1 MDSNDRSQPLPDV
14 LTRIARELRL
24 LAKDTDHL
32 HCLVDNVHWA
42 SVAEKDEVMRS
53 AQAID
58 AIEQRLS
65 ALSDFVSALAELAP
79 AQWEVEGHLA
89 SQRVKLAELARR
101 LSDRPHTP
109 SAVHHAGDSE
119 FF

>member
-1 MDSNDRSQPLPDV
+1 MNSKNRSQPLTDV
-14 LTRIARELRL
+14 LTRVAHELRN
-24 LAKDTDHL
+24 LAKDTDRL

-42 SVAEKDEVMRS
+42 GVEEKDEVMRS

-65 ALSDFVSALAELAP
+65 ALSDFVAALAELAP

-89 SQRVKLAELARR
+89 SQKVKLAELAGR
-101 LSDRPHTP
+101 LSDQPHTP